1 MQVILF
7 VHGAGKQSP
16 NYYKAPLSA
25 LTALLGSEPPHA
37 AVYYADVTNPVPKAH
52 VTRAARNKKKK
63 NHPATDGDEATYFK
77 MAFAMLVQGDFD
89 SLPQSERHTAIFALP
104 GQFLAE
110 LIATELNEMAGYLFS
125 SKTHEAIQ
133 QRMRDGLANAV
144 ELGDE
149 IVIASHSLGSIVAF
163 DALHDLASPHPISSF
178 FTLGSPL
185 SKLRRL
191 NIRGPDFGAIP
202 DSVNEWF
209 NLYDTTDPIANVLGP
224 AFPSRPLRLR
234 DVFVDVNTDPI
245 RSHDYFRNP
254 ETLAELTAALL

>member
-7 VHGAGKQSP
+7 VHGAGSQAP
-16 NYYKAPLSA
+16 NYFKEPLNA
-25 LTALLGSEPPHA
+25 LTALLGSEPPHT
-37 AVYYADVTNPVPKAH
+37 AVYYADVMNPAPKTRKTAAAH
-52 VTRAARNKKKK
+52 KKKK
-63 NHPATDGDEATYFK
+63 TTRATADGDEATYFK

-89 SLPQSERHTAIFALP
+89 SLPQSERHTAVFALP

-110 LIATELNEMAGYLFS
+110 LIANELNEMAGYLFS

-149 IVIASHSLGSIVAF
+149 IVIAAHSLGSIVAF
-163 DALHDLASPHPISSF
+163 DALHDLASPHRVSAF

-202 DSVNEWF
+202 DSVSEWF

-254 ETLAELTAALL
+254 ETLAELAAALL